1 MHLSFSA
8 LSSLERKPPSGSSD
22 HTTAGRPLIVLLN
35 PTTSLHWV
43 LVASVTVSVNFF
55 TNFGLTTFSGA
66 GCIVYTGIRTG
77 LEHKCKVVCRVGGL
91 VHPLPTLAFGSNVSS
106 LREQCLA
113 ENGPNPWSQ
122 PLSFKTPSCL
132 LDEGHQC
139 SPCLL
144 SEYYNQSDASCE
156 PKEHSTNGKS

>member
-8 LSSLERKPPSGSSD
+8 LSSLERKAPSGSSD

-43 LVASVTVSVNFF
+43 LVASVFSRI
-55 TNFGLTTFSGA
+55 FGLTTLSDA

-156 PKEHSTNGKS
+156 PKEHSTNGTS